1 MNLINNSI
9 YLYFARIVNSLSI
22 MALILIISRMLGPEI
37 FGGYSFLNTVIIT
50 GIIISSFG
58 LDTYFVRETS
68 RDLNIGNQ
76 LLPSVLGFKI
86 ISSLIVIAGIFVVFN
101 FILLDKYLVKLLLIY
116 SIVICLNSLSQS
128 FWYYGNAFQKFQFHA
143 GLWAFSNII
152 KVPFVWIFIL
162 INQNLYMIVYALI
175 LSEIISLVV
184 SGYTVQKYFNLYIF
198 NVTFNDILPLL
209 KKVWSLAIIFILSAL
224 YFRIDQMMLELMKG
238 DRAVGIYSASFKL
251 IEFLTIIPGTVT
263 VAALPGLVSNYSENI
278 DGFRNS
284 FYRVITLLGV
294 SGAVI
299 GLLLYI
305 FSKQIIL
312 LLYGALFFDS
322 ILSLNILSGV
332 VFFLFVNGYLAYIT
346 IATNNDR
353 AVVGILVV
361 STTLNVLLNYY
372 LIPIY
377 SHAGAAI
384 STLISEIVMFLL
396 YIVLFAKKNI
406 FLKDE
411 LPPQ

>member
-1 MNLINNSI
+1 
-9 YLYFARIVNSLSI
+9 

-37 FGGYSFLNTVIIT
+37 FGGYSFMNAVIIT
-50 GIIISSFG
+50 GIVVSNFG

-68 RDLNIGNQ
+68 RDNNIGKQ
-76 LLPSVLGFKI
+76 LLSSVFGFKI
-86 ISSLIVIAGIFVVFN
+86 ISSLLVMACVFVVFN
-101 FILLDKYLVKLLLIY
+101 FILLDRYLVKLLLIY

-152 KVPFVWIFIL
+152 KVPIVWIFIL
-162 INQNLYMIVYALI
+162 IEPKLLMIVYALI
-175 LSEIISLVV
+175 LSEIISLIV
-184 SGYTVQKYFNLYIF
+184 SGCTVRKYFNLNIF
-198 NVTFNDILPLL
+198 NVKFDNTLPLL
-209 KKVWSLAIIFILSAL
+209 RKVWPLAIICILSVL
-224 YFRIDQMMLELMKG
+224 YFRIDLLMLQVIKG
-238 DRAVGIYSASFKL
+238 EKAVGIYSASYKL

-263 VAALPGLVSNYSENI
+263 VAALPGLVADYSNNLE
-278 DGFRNS
+278 GFRTS
-284 FYRVITLLGV
+284 FYRVITALGV
-294 SGAVI
+294 SGAAI
-299 GLLLYI
+299 GLILYI

-406 FLKDE
+406 FLNDE
-411 LPPQ
+411 LPQKAAEGTEENVFM

>member
-1 MNLINNSI
+1 
-9 YLYFARIVNSLSI
+9 
-22 MALILIISRMLGPEI
+22 MLGPEI

-86 ISSLIVIAGIFVVFN
+86 ISSLIVISGIFVVFN

-278 DGFRNS
+278 DDFRNS

-361 STTLNVLLNYY
+361 STTLNVLLNCY

-411 LPPQ
+411 LSPQ